1 MYRIIYKSRSVTP
14 LNWTLVQDIIMSS
27 VPSNEASGITGILL
41 ASETHFLQVLEGK
54 FEDVNALF
62 RRIFHDDRH
71 DELSII
77 GFSVMDARLFR
88 GWGMLGIGTFELN
101 TKIESE
107 LMEKYGAEEGGI
119 RFPLEEWKALSL
131 INDVKLMRELPAWKK

>member
-1 MYRIIYKSRSVTP
+1 MYRIIYKSRSITP

-62 RRIFHDDRH
+62 RRIFRDDRH

-77 GFSVMDARLFR
+77 GFSVIDARLFR

-131 INDVKLMRELPAWKK
+131 INDVKLMRELPVWKK